1 MHQTICC
8 LPPSF
13 IKILVVMHDEACV
26 VVVSAKML
34 PVGVTFDAL
43 KRSQRSNKGACLGPL
58 GC

>member
-26 VVVSAKML
+26 VVSAKML
-34 PVGVTFDAL
+34 PVDDAL
-43 KRSQRSNKGACLGPL
+43 KRSQRSNKGACLGPV

>member
-1 MHQTICC
+1 
-8 LPPSF
+8 
-13 IKILVVMHDEACV
+13 MHDEACV